1 MRVPSYLTADL
12 LGLGIISLAAFFK
25 ALKSSQY
32 YDSGCDANRIL
43 TVDSDY
49 TPRVSRCLVRPDH
62 NQWIERA
69 GVGRSILR
77 AVR

>member
-43 TVDSDY
+43 TVDSDDM
-49 TPRVSRCLVRPDH
+49 P
-62 NQWIERA
+62 W
-69 GVGRSILR
+69 G
-77 AVR
+77 